1 MTRKSTLNSGSQ
13 VKLHRKSISR
23 RILRFSPVGENFIAD
38 SRSDNRASLAATYE
52 SIRQLRDVLSRRSS
66 PIRGLYRIHRLRLAR
81 RAGNRS
87 CIKRSIM
94 PRRAI
99 GFYRLPD
106 GVRLFCIGVLY
117 RSAGDVDRSA
127 SDVIKNILSE
137 IQRRSYSSINYFAQ
151 G

>member
-66 PIRGLYRIHRLRLAR
+66 PIRGALSNSSASLGSPRRKSQLHKAFNHATPRDRVLSIARRRASFFHRRALSLAR
-81 RAGNRS
+81 G
-87 CIKRSIM
+87 
-94 PRRAI
+94 
-99 GFYRLPD
+99 
-106 GVRLFCIGVLY
+106 
-117 RSAGDVDRSA
+117 GDVDRCA
-127 SDVIKNILSE
+127 SDVIKNIV
-137 IQRRSYSSINYFAQ
+137 R
-151 G
+151 

>member
-1 MTRKSTLNSGSQ
+1 MKILNVGRGEANWLTRFTKVTRKSTLNSGSQ

-23 RILRFSPVGENFIAD
+23 RILRFSPEGENFIAD

-52 SIRQLRDVLSRRSS
+52 SIRQLRDVLSRCSS
-66 PIRGLYRIHRLRLAR
+66 PIGLYRIHRLRLAR

-99 GFYRLPD
+99 RFYRLPD
-106 GVRLFCIGVLY
+106 GVRLFCIGVFY
-117 RSAGDVDRSA
+117 RSPGDVDRSPA
-127 SDVIKNILSE
+127 C
-137 IQRRSYSSINYFAQ
+137 Y
-151 G
+151 